1 MNPDESPAEDWS
13 SIDRLL
19 DSALDLESEAR
30 ESWLQE
36 LARSHPQHAGRVRH
50 LLSLAERSD
59 IVDAMSRSV
68 VCEEAMADVMAAGE
82 GAHFG
87 AWIVERPLGIGGM
100 SEVVLARRELE
111 SGVQLAAL
119 KLLSVGLSG
128 NEALTRFIREAA
140 ILSQL
145 NDVRIARL
153 IDSGRAIDGRP
164 WLAMEYVDGEPIDV
178 GCDRL
183 GLSIRE
189 RVRLLT
195 EVAKAVD
202 HAHRQLIVHRDIKP
216 GNVMLCNEGSEIRLL
231 DFGIAKVM
239 DPDSSEVTHAH
250 TLAFTLRFASPE
262 QLAGRSVSTASDI
275 YQLGSL
281 LYLLLTGRRPFQ
293 EHEETPAAALMAMQE
308 GASRPSRTVSIDG
321 IEQRTRCGMSAAKLR
336 STLHGDLDTIVM
348 KAMEFEP
355 QRRYV
360 GARELAEDLERWLK
374 GDAIAARPD
383 PMYRARKFIRKHR
396 ISLAAIALS
405 FMLVVAYALSLTQ
418 QRQQLRMERDTARRA
433 LARAEATRQFLYR
446 VIDKENPNGER
457 TGAGSIE
464 SSLEQAASNI
474 EYEFKG
480 QPELAAE
487 TYVELGQ
494 AFDGRGD
501 SDKAEKAFR
510 RSLEISSAQGDSA
523 PNASAISGLG
533 LALVNLDRAD
543 EAKQLIEKD
552 IGNVEAYF
560 GERSDEH
567 VGMLLAL
574 ARAESAMAAS
584 GDPES
589 RPQRER
595 FVRSLLERALE
606 DHNALYPVNSDAPQP
621 VAAEGVRSDLQAS
634 IGISFLRAG
643 DVKKALPYLRAHYEQ
658 QLAIDGANAARTLSA
673 QMNLA
678 NALQKLERYDESRAL
693 LANMVDDLRRQ
704 YGRGAH
710 RMVAFALGALGNQS
724 RLTGNFAEAAK
735 YWAEAE
741 QEARGAMGENSPWLG
756 SAQYRQAEAL
766 ALGGNREDAV
776 AILKQILQSGTENE
790 ALVERTTELLNKLQA
805 ERRAD

>member
-1 MNPDESPAEDWS
+1 MNPDESPAEDWT

-19 DSALDLESEAR
+19 GSALDLESEAR

-36 LARSHPQHAGRVRH
+36 LARSQPRDADRVRR
-50 LLSLAERSD
+50 LLGLVEHCD

-68 VCEEAMADVMAAGE
+68 VCEEAMADVMSAGE

-87 AWIVERPLGIGGM
+87 SWVVERPLGIGGM

-153 IDSGRAIDGRP
+153 IDSGRAGDGRP
-164 WLAMEYVDGEPIDV
+164 WLAMEYVDGDPIDS

-183 GLSIRE
+183 GLPIRE
-189 RVRLLT
+189 RVRLLI

-216 GNVMLCNEGSEIRLL
+216 GNVMLCNQGSEIRLL
-231 DFGIAKVM
+231 DFGIAKVL
-239 DPDSSEVTHAH
+239 DPGRTDDTSAH
-250 TLAFTLRFASPE
+250 THAFTLKFASPE

-281 LYLLLTGRRPFQ
+281 LYLLLTGRRPF
-293 EHEETPAAALMAMQE
+293 HDREETPAAALLAMQE
-308 GASRPSRTVSIDG
+308 GASKPSRALSLDAVD
-321 IEQRTRCGMSAAKLR
+321 QRTRCGIGAARLR
-336 STLHGDLDTIVM
+336 KVLHGDLDTIVM

-355 QRRYV
+355 QRRYL
-360 GARELAEDLERWLK
+360 GARELAEDLERWMR

-383 PMYRARKFIRKHR
+383 SMYRARKFIRRHR
-396 ISLAAIALS
+396 ISLAAVALS
-405 FMLVVAYALSLTQ
+405 FALVVAYALSLNQ
-418 QRQQLRMERDTARRA
+418 QRLQLRMERDTARKA

-446 VIDKENPNGER
+446 VIDKENPNGEQ

-464 SSLEQAASNI
+464 SSLERAANTI

-480 QPELAAE
+480 QPVLAAE

-501 SDKAEKAFR
+501 SEKAESAFR
-510 RSLEISSAQGDSA
+510 RSLEISSANDDST

-533 LALVNLDRAD
+533 LALVNLDRPD
-543 EAKQLIEKD
+543 EAKRLIEKN

-567 VGMLLAL
+567 VGMLLTL
-574 ARAESAMAAS
+574 ARAESSIASS

-589 RPQRER
+589 RAKRELY
-595 FVRSLLERALE
+595 VRSLLERALE
-606 DHNALYPVNSDAPQP
+606 NHNALYPTNSDAPQP

-643 DVKKALPYLRAHYEQ
+643 DVNKALPYLRAHYEQ
-658 QLAIDGANAARTLSA
+658 QLAIDGANAARTLTA

-741 QEARGAMGENSPWLG
+741 QEARGAMGESSPWLG
-756 SAQYRQAEAL
+756 SAQFRQAEAI
-766 ALGGNREDAV
+766 ALGGNRVDAI
-776 AILKQILQSGTENE
+776 AILEKILQTSPENE
-790 ALVERTTELLNKLQA
+790 ALVERTTELLDKLRL
-805 ERRAD
+805 ESHVK

>member
-1 MNPDESPAEDWS
+1 MNPDESPAEDWR
-13 SIDRLL
+13 SIDSLL

-36 LARSHPQHAGRVRH
+36 LARSHPQHAARVRH
-50 LLSLAERSD
+50 LLGLAERSD
-59 IVDAMSRSV
+59 IVEAMSRSG
-68 VCEEAMADVMAAGE
+68 VCEEAMAEVMAAGE
-82 GAHFG
+82 GARFG
-87 AWIVERPLGIGGM
+87 SWIVGRPLGIGGM

-119 KLLSVGLSG
+119 KLLSVGMSG

-153 IDSGRAIDGRP
+153 IDSGRASDGRP
-164 WLAMEYVDGEPIDV
+164 WLAMEYVDGDPIDI

-189 RVRLLT
+189 RVRRLI

-216 GNVMLCNEGSEIRLL
+216 GNVMLCNEGAEIRLL
-231 DFGIAKVM
+231 DFGIAKM
-239 DPDSSEVTHAH
+239 LDPASVEDTNAH
-250 TLAFTLRFASPE
+250 THAFTLKFASPE

-275 YQLGSL
+275 HQLGSL

-293 EHEETPAAALMAMQE
+293 GCEETPAAALLAMQE
-308 GASRPSRTVSIDG
+308 GASKPSRAVFADG
-321 IEQRTRCGMSAAKLR
+321 IDQRARCGMSAAKLR
-336 STLHGDLDTIVM
+336 NFLHGDLDTIVM

-360 GARELAEDLERWLK
+360 GARELAEDLERWMR

-396 ISLAAIALS
+396 ISLAAVALS
-405 FMLVVAYALSLTQ
+405 FVLVVAYALSLIQ
-418 QRQQLRMERDTARRA
+418 QRQQLRMERDTARKA

-464 SSLEQAASNI
+464 SSLERAASNI
-474 EYEFKG
+474 ESEFRG

-510 RSLEISSAQGDSA
+510 RSLEISSAQGDPT
-523 PNASAISGLG
+523 PNATAISGLG
-533 LALVNLDRAD
+533 LALVTLDRAD
-543 EAKQLIEKD
+543 EAKQLIERE
-552 IGNVEAYF
+552 IGRVLAYF
-560 GERSDEH
+560 GEQSDEH
-567 VGMLLAL
+567 IGMLMAL
-574 ARAESAMAAS
+574 ARAESALAAS
-584 GDPES
+584 GDPDS
-589 RPQRER
+589 RAKREGY
-595 FVRSLLERALE
+595 VRSLLERALQ
-606 DHNALYPVNSDAPQP
+606 DHNALYPIHSDAPQP

-634 IGISFLRAG
+634 IGNSYLRAG
-643 DVKKALPYLRAHYEQ
+643 DVHRALPYLRAHYEQ

-724 RLTGNFAEAAK
+724 RLTGHFAEAAK

-741 QEARGAMGENSPWLG
+741 QEARGAMGEDSPWLG

-766 ALGGNREDAV
+766 ALGGNGQDAV
-776 AILKQILQSGTENE
+776 AILEKILTSSSENK
-790 ALVERTTELLNKLQA
+790 ALLERTTELLNKLRS
-805 ERRAD
+805 EPHAD